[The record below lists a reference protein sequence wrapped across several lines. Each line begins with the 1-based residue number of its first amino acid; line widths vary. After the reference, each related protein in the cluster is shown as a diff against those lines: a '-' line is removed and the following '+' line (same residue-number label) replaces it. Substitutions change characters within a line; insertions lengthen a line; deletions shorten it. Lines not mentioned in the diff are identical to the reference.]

1 MRIWIN
7 AGLACLLGVVFVALL
22 KVPGLGDDTVNLVSN
37 LGQLT
42 AVTTASALCWAASRR
57 DGRHPGAWRLL
68 SVGVGGW
75 AAGQVVWTWYETT
88 GDAVPFPSVADIG
101 FLAFPVAS
109 GVGLLLWL
117 GSQSTLAAR
126 TRDVLD
132 GVIIALSLL
141 LLSWVTSLGSI
152 VADGTSDIS
161 STALSA
167 AYPIGDVIL
176 GTLVLLAVAR
186 GWRARADRDVLVVLG
201 LGLGA
206 LAMADSAYV
215 YLVSIGSY
223 SSADVVSSGWVFGF
237 LLVGVAALGQHRST
251 GARTPA
257 GEDSRQQSM
266 AAAALPYVPV
276 AAAGLA
282 VSYDLV
288 MTPERSVID
297 VLLGGTLVIFV
308 LARQFLA
315 MAENQRL
322 YRELGR
328 THRLLEHQALHDPLT
343 GLPNRGLFN
352 DRLDRAVQQPAAE
365 LALLFCD
372 LDDFKQVNDRY
383 GHDVGDLL
391 LIDVADRL
399 LHCVRR
405 DDTVARLGGDE
416 FAILLHNPNDAEHI
430 AERVVEQMRQP
441 FSLAGHTLEMSMS
454 VGVTQHWAT
463 PREVSGPRQRAEDGP
478 TLPVLLPS
486 PLHELGAEPGAMG
499 DWLLRSADQAM
510 YVAKHSGKAQ
520 AVLGSTSRAARPLG
534 HGVAVSPAGTAAS

>member
-1 MRIWIN
+1 MRIWIH
-7 AGLACLLGVVFVALL
+7 AGLACLLGAVFIGSL
-22 KVPGLGDDTVNLVSN
+22 KAPGLDENTVVLVSN
-37 LGQLT
+37 LGQLA
-42 AVTTASALCWAASRR
+42 AVTAASVLCWAASRR
-57 DGRHPGAWRLL
+57 DGRHPGAWRWL
-68 SVGVGGW
+68 SLGVGAW
-75 AAGQVVWTWYETT
+75 AAGQVVWTYYEAT
-88 GDAVPFPSVADIG
+88 GDAVPFPSVADVG

-117 GSQSTLAAR
+117 GSQSTIAAR
-126 TRDVLD
+126 ARDVLD

-141 LLSWVTSLGSI
+141 MLSWVTSLGSV
-152 VADGTSDIS
+152 VADGGSDLS

-167 AYPIGDVIL
+167 AYPIGDVVL
-176 GTLVLLAVAR
+176 GTLVLLALAR
-186 GWRARADRDVLVVLG
+186 GWRADRDVLIVLG

-237 LLVGVAALGQHRST
+237 LLVGVSALGQRRSAPAR
-251 GARTPA
+251 GATYD
-257 GEDSRQQSM
+257 DSRQQSM
-266 AAAALPYVPV
+266 VAVVLPYFPV
-276 AAAGLA
+276 AAAGLV

-288 MTPERSVID
+288 MSPERSTVD
-297 VLLGGTLVIFV
+297 VLLGGTLVVFV

-328 THRLLEHQALHDPLT
+328 THHLLEHQALHDPLT

-352 DRLDRAVQQPAAE
+352 DRLDRALQRPSAE
-365 LALLFCD
+365 LGLLFCD
-372 LDDFKQVNDRY
+372 LDDFKQVNDQY

-399 LHCVRR
+399 LGCVRR

-416 FAILLHNPNDAEHI
+416 FAILLQNPNDAELI
-430 AERVVEQMRQP
+430 ADRVVQQMRHP

-454 VGVTQHWAT
+454 IGVTQHWAT
-463 PREVSGPRQRAEDGP
+463 PPDPSAPHQRAEDG
-478 TLPVLLPS
+478 LAVPVLLTALPD
-486 PLHELGAEPGAMG
+486 GVGTEPGAMG

-510 YVAKHSGKAQ
+510 YVAKNSGKAQ
-520 AVLGSTSRAARPLG
+520 AILSGSATVPTPSLAHGTSVPQ
-534 HGVAVSPAGTAAS
+534 SASATV